1 MGTMKNSELT
11 FNELTKDL
19 LYVQVWW
26 NGNKVYDDY
35 EGETTLNELHQFEEK
50 YGGKIVY
57 SMYVEVVEFHHC
69 IIEVEGEQ
77 LCQN

>member
-1 MGTMKNSELT
+1 MKNSELT
-11 FNELTKDL
+11 FKDLTKDL

-26 NGNKVYDDY
+26 NGKKVFDDF
-35 EGETTLNELHQFEEK
+35 EGETTLNELYQFEEK

-69 IIEVEGEQ
+69 IVKVKGEV
-77 LCQN
+77 